1 MLRALDYLTGFH
13 LYRLMPPYK
22 ARSIRL
28 TLISTWLVLLI
39 TVASFLLFEILEIE
53 IMRLYR
59 WHTVPFI
66 LLYCIALLCFRAK
79 KFLVSKV
86 IFFLTGLIQ
95 LAAICLFFGKATGV
109 DYFFTLSMVFPF
121 FIFDRDERGWLRVSL
136 LLFLIE
142 VFSVQI
148 LMESYPPVIIL
159 QPEINDMLKTTIVII
174 TLLVILLPS
183 YYFHGLAG
191 EAETKLEAEQV
202 ASDLL
207 LQNTLPEKI
216 AKELKDNGVVQAR
229 YHHSTTVLFTDF
241 VNFSSIAA
249 QLDPR
254 ELIEILDSCFS
265 AFDKIVSS
273 YGIEKLKT
281 IGDAYM
287 AVAGIPEP
295 ISEHAVKT
303 VKAAIKMRGEIKRLM
318 QKRLRAGKPAWYIRI
333 GIHSGPLIAG
343 VIGENKFSYD
353 VWGNTVNVASRME
366 TNGEPGR
373 INISEETYELV
384 KHQFKCQARGERG
397 IKGLGRAPMYF
408 VTGWKT

>member
-1 MLRALDYLTGFH
+1 MLRVLDYLTGFH

-28 TLISTWLVLLI
+28 TLISTWLILI
-39 TVASFLLFEILEIE
+39 LTFSSSLLFEILDIKVLH
-53 IMRLYR
+53 LYR

-66 LLYCIALLCFRAK
+66 MLHCLALYCFKIEK
-79 KFLVSKV
+79 YLVSKA
-86 IFFLTGLIQ
+86 IFFITGLFQ
-95 LAAICLFFGKATGV
+95 LAAISLFLGKETGV
-109 DYFFTLSMVFPF
+109 DFFFTLSMVFPF
-121 FIFDRDERGWLRVSL
+121 FIFDRDERAWLRISL

-142 VFSVQI
+142 IFAVQI
-148 LMESYPPVIIL
+148 LMDTFPPVITL
-159 QPEINDMLKTTIVII
+159 EPEINDLLKTSIVII
-174 TLLVILLPS
+174 TLLSILLSS

-191 EAETKLEAEQV
+191 EAESKLEDEQN
-202 ASDLL
+202 ASDKLL
-207 LQNTLPEKI
+207 KNTLPLKI
-216 AKELKDNGVVQAR
+216 ATELKEKGVVQAR
-229 YHHSTTVLFTDF
+229 YHHSTTVIFTDF

-265 AFDKIVSS
+265 AFDKIVAS
-273 YGIEKLKT
+273 YGLEKLKT

-318 QKRLRAGKPAWYIRI
+318 QNRLRAGKPAWYIRI

-343 VIGENKFSYD
+343 VIGKNKFSYD
-353 VWGNTVNVASRME
+353 VWGNTVNIASRME

-373 INISEETYELV
+373 INISKETYELV
-384 KHQFKCQARGERG
+384 KHQFRCLARGERE